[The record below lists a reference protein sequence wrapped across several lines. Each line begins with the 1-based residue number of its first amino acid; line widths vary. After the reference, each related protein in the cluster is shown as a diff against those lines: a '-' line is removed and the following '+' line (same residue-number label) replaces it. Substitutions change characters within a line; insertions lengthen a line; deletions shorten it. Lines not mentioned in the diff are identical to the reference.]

1 MIREI
6 PMTPEIDTALSE
18 AKQALEKV
26 RLGLAEAIGQY
37 PTPIYGCGAQF
48 NYHLEQ
54 RSQAGLAID
63 TLGTNIFLP
72 TPRSAAAMVG
82 VESR

>member
-6 PMTPEIDTALSE
+6 PMTPEIDTVLSE
-18 AKQALEKV
+18 AKQALEKA

-37 PTPIYGCGAQF
+37 PTPIYGCDARF
-48 NYHLEQ
+48 NYLLAQ
-54 RSQAGLAID
+54 RRQAGLAID
-63 TLGTNIFLP
+63 ALGTNIFIP
-72 TPRSAAAMVG
+72 TPRSPTAVVG

>member
-1 MIREI
+1 
-6 PMTPEIDTALSE
+6 MTPEIDTALSE
-18 AKQALEKV
+18 ANEALDKA

-37 PTPIYGCGAQF
+37 PTPIYGCHARF
-48 NYHLEQ
+48 NSLLAQ

-63 TLGTNIFLP
+63 ALRTNIFIP
-72 TPRSAAAMVG
+72 TPRSPTAVAG